1 MQRFANKTVLVTGGG
16 RDIGRACAL
25 RFAEEGAR
33 VALSY
38 NRAEE
43 SARAVVAEIE
53 AAGGTA
59 RAFRADLTRKADAD
73 ALVAAVKEE
82 FGTIDAFVHVT
93 GGLVGRKTIPEMDET
108 FWHEVLDLNLTSLFL
123 ATQAVLPMLSHG
135 GAIVTFSSQAGRD
148 GGGPGAVAYATSKGG
163 VMTFTRGLAKEL
175 GMRAR
180 VNCVC
185 PGMIATT
192 FHDTFTKPEVRERV
206 AASAPLKREGHSE
219 DVAALVAFLA
229 SDDAAYITGACFD
242 INGGV
247 LFS

>member
-1 MQRFANKTVLVTGGG
+1 MRRFDGKTVLVTGGG

-25 RFAEEGAR
+25 RFAEEGAQ
-33 VALSY
+33 VALTYS
-38 NRAEE
+38 RAAEG
-43 SARAVVAEIE
+43 ARAVATEIE

-59 RAFRADLTRKADAD
+59 RAIKADLTRKADVD
-73 ALVAAVKEE
+73 AVVAEVTEAFGAVH
-82 FGTIDAFVHVT
+82 ALVHVT
-93 GGLVGRKTIPEMDET
+93 GGLVARKTMAEMDED
-108 FWHEVLDLNLTSLFL
+108 FWHQVLDLNLTSLFL
-123 ATQAVLPMLSHG
+123 TTQAVLPILAEG
-135 GAIVTFSSQAGRD
+135 GAIVTMSSQAGRD
-148 GGGPGAVAYATSKGG
+148 GGGPGAIAYATSKGG

-175 GMRAR
+175 GARAR
-180 VNCVC
+180 VNAVC

-206 AASAPLKREGHSE
+206 ASSAPLKREGRSE